1 MENEKIRI
9 IPLGGLGEV
18 GRNMILLEYEKSIL
32 IVDIGLGFPDEN
44 MHGID
49 FTIPNISYLKGK
61 EKNIL
66 GAIFTHGHYDHIGA
80 VPYIM
85 PKIGSIPIY
94 AGELTKGIILKRQ
107 DDFTNQPKLE
117 IKTIKQDSK
126 INLGP
131 FEISPFRLNHS
142 IPDNFG
148 LLIKTPIG
156 NIVHTSDFKFDE
168 SPVNELPVDF
178 SKLKEIGNKGILLLM
193 SESTGAEEE
202 GHSLSEKTIFENL
215 DKIFQKTKGRI
226 IVGSFASLINRI
238 QQSIT
243 LSERYNRKVA
253 IEGYSLKTNIEICET
268 LGKIK
273 IKKGTIINTKDIGKY
288 PDSKITI
295 LCTGAQGE
303 ENASFM
309 KIASKE
315 HKFIHIRNK
324 DTIIFSSSV
333 IPGNERSVQS
343 LKDEFYRQG
352 AKVFHY
358 KMMDIHTGGHA
369 RQDELKQ
376 MINIMKPKFFVPIY
390 GQYSMLV
397 KHAELAEEQG
407 IKKEN
412 IIIAENGEII
422 DLAKDKISKE
432 NKKIP
437 ISCVMVD
444 GLGVGDVGEVVLKDR
459 QNLAEDGMFV
469 IVAIIDKKTGKVK
482 GSPDII
488 SRGFIYLRES
498 KQLLRETRQKTIKI
512 VNNLTGSDHAVN
524 WTFVKKELRSKIGHF
539 LYSKTKRRPIVLPVI
554 IEV

>member
-1 MENEKIRI
+1 MEDKKIRI
-9 IPLGGLGEV
+9 IFLGGLGEV
-18 GRNMILLEYEKSIL
+18 GRNMMLLEYKRSIL
-32 IVDIGLGFPDEN
+32 IIDMGLGFPDEN

-49 FTIPNISYLKGK
+49 FTIPNINYLKGK
-61 EKNIL
+61 EKDIL
-66 GAIFTHGHYDHIGA
+66 GVIFTHGHYDHIGA

-85 PKIGSIPIY
+85 PKIGSIPMY
-94 AGELTKGIILKRQ
+94 AGELTKGITLRRQ
-107 DDFTNQPKLE
+107 DDFTNQPKLD
-117 IKTIKQDSK
+117 IKIIKQGSK

-148 LLIKTPIG
+148 FLIKSPVG
-156 NIVHTSDFKFDE
+156 NIVHTSDFKFDR
-168 SPVNELPVDF
+168 SPVNEPPVDF
-178 SKLKEIGNKGILLLM
+178 KTLKEIGDKGILLLM
-193 SESTGAEEE
+193 SDSTGAEEE

-226 IVGSFASLINRI
+226 ISASFASLINRV
-238 QQSIT
+238 QQLIT

-288 PDSKITI
+288 PDSKISI
-295 LCTGAQGE
+295 ICTGAQGE

-309 KIASKE
+309 RIASKE
-315 HKFIHIRNK
+315 HKFIHIKNK

-333 IPGNERSVQS
+333 IPGNERSVQA

-358 KMMDIHTGGHA
+358 KMMDIHTSGHGK
-369 RQDELKQ
+369 QEELKQ
-376 MINIMKPKFFVPIY
+376 MLKMMKPKFFTPIH

-397 KHAELAEEQG
+397 RHADLAEEQG
-407 IKKEN
+407 VKRQN
-412 IIIAENGEII
+412 IIVAENGDVINLTE
-422 DLAKDKISKE
+422 KKISKE
-432 NKKIP
+432 HKKIP
-437 ISCVMVD
+437 VSCVMVD
-444 GLGVGDVGEVVLKDR
+444 GLGVGDVGEIVLKDR

-469 IVAIIDKKTGKVK
+469 IVVIIDKKTGRVK

-498 KQLLRETRQKTIKI
+498 KQLLKETRQKTIKI
-512 VNNLTGSDHAVN
+512 VNNLTGSGHAVN
-524 WTFVKKELRSKIGHF
+524 WTFVKKELRSKISHF